1 MLSVHINYDQNKNVI
16 RNTQS
21 LTEETLYEAF
31 KKKKAKLS
39 KQIITEKM
47 IYPELSAEADRI
59 VSDIEKAKTYS
70 AKIGRICFFYSWSKG
85 TYFYIH
91 KIIDDKDSYVDSVRF
106 YSSLPASDLMNS
118 LLQTD
123 GL

>member
-1 MLSVHINYDQNKNVI
+1 MLGDI
-16 RNTQS
+16 
-21 LTEETLYEAF
+21 
-31 KKKKAKLS
+31 KAYKD
-39 KQIITEKM
+39 EH
-47 IYPELSAEADRI
+47 PELSAEADRI

-70 AKIGRICFFYSWSKG
+70 AKIGRIRFFYSWSKG

-118 LLQTD
+118 LLKTD

>member
-47 IYPELSAEADRI
+47 IYPELSAEADQI

-70 AKIGRICFFYSWSKG
+70 AKIGRIRFFYSWSKG

>member
-70 AKIGRICFFYSWSKG
+70 ANIGRIRFFYSWSKG

>member
-16 RNTQS
+16 RNTHS

-70 AKIGRICFFYSWSKG
+70 AKIGRIRFFYSWSKG

>member
-70 AKIGRICFFYSWSKG
+70 AKIGRIRFFYSWSKG

-91 KIIDDKDSYVDSVRF
+91 KIIDDKDSYVDSIRF

>member
-16 RNTQS
+16 RNPQS

-70 AKIGRICFFYSWSKG
+70 AKIGRIRFFYSWSKG

>member
-70 AKIGRICFFYSWSKG
+70 AKIGRIRFFYSWSKG

-118 LLQTD
+118 LQKTD

>member
-70 AKIGRICFFYSWSKG
+70 AKIGRIRFFYSWSKG

>member
-1 MLSVHINYDQNKNVI
+1 MLSVHINYDQKKNVI

-70 AKIGRICFFYSWSKG
+70 AKIGRIRFFYSWSKG

>member
-21 LTEETLYEAF
+21 ITEETLYEAF

-70 AKIGRICFFYSWSKG
+70 AKIGRIRFFYSWSKG

>member
-59 VSDIEKAKTYS
+59 VSNIEKAKTYS
-70 AKIGRICFFYSWSKG
+70 AKIGRIRFFYSWSKG

>member
-59 VSDIEKAKTYS
+59 VSDIDKAKTYS
-70 AKIGRICFFYSWSKG
+70 AKIGRIRFFYSWSKG

>member
-16 RNTQS
+16 KNTQS

-70 AKIGRICFFYSWSKG
+70 AKIGRIRFFYSWSKG

>member
-70 AKIGRICFFYSWSKG
+70 AKIGRIRFFYSWSKG

-118 LLQTD
+118 LLKTD